1 MRVYILFGN
10 TPEGKEV
17 FGVFDQEE
25 KAEEEKVN
33 YHGVDDWSI
42 ESYLVD

>member
-17 FGVFDQEE
+17 FGVFDQIE

-33 YHGVDDWSI
+33 YLNVNDWSI
-42 ESYLVD
+42 ESYVVD